1 MNCPKCGEEIGE
13 GKAYCS
19 NPACGA
25 VTGAKPLQA
34 GRSLKYEKEIK
45 VSLQLDFRKLM
56 LFLSAALAAAV
67 AAYLYFSR
75 R

>member
-25 VTGAKPLQA
+25 VTGAQPQRTD
-34 GRSLKYEKEIK
+34 RSVKYEKEIK
-45 VSLQLDFRKLM
+45 VSLQLDFGKLM

>member
-25 VTGAKPLQA
+25 VTGEQPRQPD
-34 GRSLKYEKEIK
+34 RSIKYEKEIK

-67 AAYLYFSR
+67 AVYLCFFSR
-75 R
+75 